1 MSTLLIV
8 ILSVL
13 ITQSQVGWKLL
24 APGMDMKEIIAKKP
38 SIEGDSKITIVRI
51 DPDKWQLVFI
61 GRSTTNDSFGK
72 TAKEWCESYNLTAA
86 INAGM
91 FNEDNWTHTGYL
103 KFKDHINS
111 SVKNSYQSVMAFDP
125 INNNKLPQFQIYDL
139 DGGNSIQNISKEYNL
154 VIQNLRL
161 IKKPGVNVW
170 KQQDRIWSE
179 AALGEDNKG
188 RILLIYSTSP
198 FSMYDLNKELLNSG
212 IGIVAAQHLE
222 GGPEAQL
229 YLKVGGVE
237 IEVAGNYETS
247 YLEGGDNVAIWP
259 IPNIIGIRPRQE

>member
-1 MSTLLIV
+1 MSTLVLFL
-8 ILSVL
+8 LSA
-13 ITQSQVGWKLL
+13 IIGYSQAGWKQL
-24 APGMDMKEIIAKKP
+24 APGLDIKEIVAKKT
-38 SIEGDSKITIVRI
+38 SIEGNSKITVVRI
-51 DPDKWQLVFI
+51 DPDHWELIFI
-61 GRSTTNDSFGK
+61 GRSTTKDIFCK
-72 TAKEWCESYNLTAA
+72 TAREWCESYNLTAA

-103 KFKDHINS
+103 KYKDHINS
-111 SVKNSYQSVMAFDP
+111 SAKNSYQSVMAFDP
-125 INNNKLPQFQIYDL
+125 INGKDLPKFQIYDL
-139 DGGNSIQNISKEYNL
+139 DAGATILNISKDYNL

-179 AALGEDNKG
+179 AALGEDKKG
-188 RILLIYSTSP
+188 RILFIFSTSP

-229 YLKVGGVE
+229 YLKAGGVE
-237 IEVAGNYETS
+237 IEVSGGYETG
-247 YLEGGDNVAIWP
+247 YLEGGDNIAIWP
-259 IPNIIGIRPRQE
+259 IPNIIGVKQKK